1 VATGWAIDA
10 RLVPKT
16 AGRGA
21 IVLRVA
27 LVGEGHASW
36 RRGTIECRG
45 ARIEHAVA
53 GGWPVLTGATI
64 PTVTLLYS

>member
-1 VATGWAIDA
+1 MATGWAIDA

-27 LVGEGHASW
+27 LWVEGHANW
-36 RRGTIECRG
+36 RRGTIEGRG
-45 ARIEHAVA
+45 ARIEHGVDD
-53 GGWPVLTGATI
+53 GWPVLTGATT